1 MTYSA
6 KLWDRVAQRYS
17 KRPIADEAAYQKKL
31 QVTRDYLRPGMEVL
45 ELGRGTGSTAVLR
58 APCVKHILAIDI
70 SSNMI
75 EIARGKAGAEKI
87 ENITFERS
95 AIEELDV
102 PDRSLD
108 AVLALS
114 VLHLL
119 SDWQA
124 VISRVHNMLKRGRY
138 LRNQH
143 GVHWRFDEVLQ
154 DCRANWKILRSYAV
168 SEGFHDE
175 GTGRKYFRCRIQDRL
190 PMATWQKQGRVHR
203 GQESWIGADMPKRE
217 STPGVKMHTGHA
229 FNAMQCDGF
238 FPKLRLRIGKGPLKR
253 GA

>member
-6 KLWDRVAQRYS
+6 KFWDRVAQRYS
-17 KRPIADEAAYQKKL
+17 KRPIADEAVYQKKL

-45 ELGRGTGSTAVLR
+45 ELGCGTGSTAILH

-75 EIARGKAGAEKI
+75 EIARGKADAEKI

-124 VISRVHNMLKRGRY
+124 VISRVHNMLKRG
-138 LRNQH
+138 
-143 GVHWRFDEVLQ
+143 GIFVTSTACIGDSMKFF
-154 DCRANWKILRSYAV
+154 KIVA
-168 SEGFHDE
+168 
-175 GTGRKYFRCRIQDRL
+175 
-190 PMATWQKQGRVHR
+190 P
-203 GQESWIGADMPKRE
+203 
-217 STPGVKMHTGHA
+217 
-229 FNAMQCDGF
+229 
-238 FPKLRLRIGKGPLKR
+238 IGKFFGLMPLVKVFTTKELEESMSDA
-253 GA
+253 GFKIDCQWQPGKNKAVFIVAKKAE